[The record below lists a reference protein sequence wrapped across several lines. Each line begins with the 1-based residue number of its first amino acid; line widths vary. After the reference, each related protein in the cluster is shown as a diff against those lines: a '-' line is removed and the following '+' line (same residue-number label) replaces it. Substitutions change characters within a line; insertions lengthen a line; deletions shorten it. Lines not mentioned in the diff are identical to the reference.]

1 MKQASIAILLAAV
14 GLCGPSALVA
24 QDISADP
31 ISSTVSLSAGF
42 SGDPRR
48 IQVTS
53 GGSIDASALGSPCVG
68 RISNAPDVRLHYD
81 SGSLPLIVSVSAS
94 TDTTL
99 VVNAPDGLWYC
110 DDDSGEGTNP
120 SVRFNKPASG
130 SYEIWIGTYS
140 DGGFNSATL
149 HISELTSQ

>member
-1 MKQASIAILLAAV
+1 MKKASIAVFLAV
-14 GLCGPSALVA
+14 TGVCGPWAAAA
-24 QDISADP
+24 QDYSADP
-31 ISSTVSLSAGF
+31 ISSTVSLTAGF
-42 SGDPRR
+42 SDDPRR

-53 GGSIDASALGSPCVG
+53 GGSVDASDLGSPCVG

-81 SGSLPLIVSVSAS
+81 SGSLPLILSVNAS

-110 DDDSGEGTNP
+110 DDDSGAGTNP

-140 DGGFNSATL
+140 SAEFNSATL